1 MTCAVCGNPNTEKED
16 CMIKPTRLLYEA
28 AMKTPSAPLA
38 NGKAAEYTPLE
49 PGNLSGACWL
59 CGAETSQGVPRKK
72 AIKPTFTDADF
83 AQSPQSD
90 VVCEYCNWAL
100 SWRTLR
106 NYSILATGQGLQH
119 PSRQELREVLLS
131 PPEPPFLLCIA
142 TSGQKWLHFKGRIT
156 LNKEM
161 SWVMFE
167 ETPTLAP
174 SESVRQLLVP
184 VEEMYTG
191 GFSKT
196 EILTGEYRPVN
207 INKFGVRKWESL
219 ENQIAKHRGARLF
232 EVVVFVAQKGE
243 S

>member
-1 MTCAVCGNPNTEKED
+1 
-16 CMIKPTRLLYEA
+16 
-28 AMKTPSAPLA
+28 
-38 NGKAAEYTPLE
+38 
-49 PGNLSGACWL
+49 
-59 CGAETSQGVPRKK
+59 
-72 AIKPTFTDADF
+72 
-83 AQSPQSD
+83 
-90 VVCEYCNWAL
+90 
-100 SWRTLR
+100 
-106 NYSILATGQGLQH
+106 
-119 PSRQELREVLLS
+119 
-131 PPEPPFLLCIA
+131 
-142 TSGQKWLHFKGRIT
+142 

-191 GFSKT
+191 GFNKT